1 MTGKTDIRMVL
12 YYIILVFGLG
22 LFYDSKKDDLPDK
35 NCPLIAPLCYLVVHS
50 KSNSK
55 MMRKEEFM
63 LFEF

>member
-22 LFYDSKKDDLPDK
+22 LFYDSKKDDLIRIA
-35 NCPLIAPLCYLVVHS
+35 LIAPLCYLVVHS

>member
-12 YYIILVFGLG
+12 YIILVFGLG
-22 LFYDSKKDDLPDK
+22 LFYDSKKDDHDK
-35 NCPLIAPLCYLVVHS
+35 NCSLIAPLCYLVVH
-50 KSNSK
+50 SNSK